1 MNPYWERG
9 WQYPYGPGT
18 AQVNFPSGPV
28 GTSQMNAFWNG
39 SQYPSGPAP
48 TQTNLPR
55 GPVGKNQISQSW
67 NGWQH
72 PYGPGPAQT
81 NLHSNQLGVTQ
92 MSHHWNGWPY
102 PYGPGPTQTNLH
114 SNPQG
119 RSPMFTFSNSWQHPP
134 GPKQERAN
142 LASGSGPMYHT
153 ASQKWL
159 SNEAKE
165 REKFHRVQ
173 ANLQF
178 VAPNS
183 PFVPRTWDAWLEHR
197 VGRLEDELADERR
210 QIDAKTASTQ
220 SKSTIKVMPAFG
232 GKQFNDYRSSVFACD
247 SIWRPGEETT
257 PARPLAPWP
266 DVTELKYEG
275 ALRSWS
281 GHSRFL
287 PLPRVPGNGTV
298 TWKQRPVKTPSA
310 FDAVGLL
317 KFGPDEKAVETDDN
331 MVSLIG
337 NDLLREVDR

>member
-1 MNPYWERG
+1 
-9 WQYPYGPGT
+9 
-18 AQVNFPSGPV
+18 
-28 GTSQMNAFWNG
+28 
-39 SQYPSGPAP
+39 
-48 TQTNLPR
+48 
-55 GPVGKNQISQSW
+55 
-67 NGWQH
+67 
-72 PYGPGPAQT
+72 
-81 NLHSNQLGVTQ
+81 
-92 MSHHWNGWPY
+92 
-102 PYGPGPTQTNLH
+102 
-114 SNPQG
+114 
-119 RSPMFTFSNSWQHPP
+119 MFTFSNSWQHPP